1 MGAIRILWWARL
13 LGGAGLLAAAG
24 SLCTPRVP
32 AAAAEPVLVGGV
44 NSLTGRFAAQGNAVQ
59 RGLELAIQEANAA
72 GRGAGLTIELATRD
86 DEGKPDRAVA
96 AAEDL
101 LGRRGAV
108 ALVGGYVDTM
118 VGPLSE
124 VAERHR
130 RPYLATASLDERL
143 SRRGYRYFFRISN
156 LAGYVD
162 VMTGFVA
169 DHLKARRVAILS
181 SNTPGAAQLGR
192 RQRERFEKAG
202 VAVPSFEMFGAGT
215 ADFAPHLARVREA
228 GAEVLVA
235 NAFFA
240 DHLVLV
246 RQLRGLGVDLKGY
259 LGAFGMEFP
268 DVVRDLKEASDLLF
282 GTTGWQPGVTL
293 PGTEQASQAFV
304 TAYQARFGGEPPPL
318 AMHGYAA
325 GQALVAAL
333 RAVRARGLAADPELL
348 RDELLRVDL
357 LLPLER
363 LRFDA
368 SGDPLHYERVILQL
382 QQGNPVVVYPPARAT
397 GKAVYPMPSW
407 RERR

>member
-1 MGAIRILWWARL
+1 MGIRRVASLVFLSLQMAALVALGLELAPASPAI
-13 LGGAGLLAAAG
+13 
-24 SLCTPRVP
+24 
-32 AAAAEPVLVGGV
+32 AAETVVVGAV

-72 GRGAGLTIELATRD
+72 GRIPGLTLELVTRD

-108 ALVGGYVDTM
+108 ALAGGYVDSM

-124 VAERHR
+124 VAERSR

-143 SRRGYRYFFRISN
+143 SQRGYRYFFRISS

-162 VMTGFVA
+162 VMAGFVA
-169 DHLKARRVAILS
+169 DHLKPRRVAILS
-181 SNTPGAAQLGR
+181 SNTPGSAQLSR
-192 RQRERFEKAG
+192 RLRERLEAAG
-202 VAVPSFEMFGAGT
+202 IAVPVFEQFGAGA
-215 ADFAPHLARVREA
+215 ADFAPHVTRIREA
-228 GAEVLVA
+228 RAEVLVA

-246 RQLRGLGVDLKGY
+246 RQLRGMEVELKGY

-268 DVVRDLKEASDLLF
+268 EVVRELGSASELLF

-293 PGTEQASQAFV
+293 PGTEEASRAFV
-304 TAYQARFGGEPPPL
+304 AAYRARYGADPPPL

-333 RAVRARGLAADPELL
+333 RAVRARGLPPEADAV
-348 RDELLRVDL
+348 RDELRRVDIT
-357 LLPLER
+357 LPLER
-363 LRFDA
+363 LRFNEQ
-368 SGDPLHYERVILQL
+368 GDPLAYERVILRL
-382 QQGNPVVVYPPARAT
+382 QQGKPVVVYPPARAT
-397 GKAVYPMPSW
+397 GRAIYPMPSW